1 MSLFT
6 IGDLHLSL
14 GVPSKPMNVFSGWEN
29 HMELLERNWR
39 ELISPEDT
47 VVLPGDTSWGMTLP
61 EALADFQFIQDL
73 PGQKILLKGNHDY
86 WWNSMK
92 KMEEFLEANGL
103 DTLHILHNN
112 HYPYGKYGI
121 CGSRG
126 WVNIGNEQ
134 EQSAKVLARE
144 VQRLEVSICSAEQA
158 GLEPVVFLH
167 YPPMFGSSC
176 NYDILDVLYRHHITR
191 CYYGHIHGYSHRY
204 AITGERDGIDFH
216 MVSSDYLGFRPEFIF

>member
-29 HMELLERNWR
+29 HMELLEQNWR

-92 KMEEFLEANGL
+92 KMTEFLETNGL

-112 HYPYGKYGI
+112 HYPYGEYGI

-144 VQRLEVSICSAEQA
+144 VQRLEVSILS
-158 GLEPVVFLH
+158 L
-167 YPPMFGSSC
+167 
-176 NYDILDVLYRHHITR
+176 IHI
-191 CYYGHIHGYSHRY
+191 
-204 AITGERDGIDFH
+204 
-216 MVSSDYLGFRPEFIF
+216 